1 MTDQQ
6 ATPNRLALELTRAGN
21 LIVKRHGI
29 ILGELDRHQAAFLAL
44 SILNYFH
51 GQEVSF
57 ERSAPANGAN
67 GHQMKAAK

>member
-1 MTDQQ
+1 MQNEQ
-6 ATPNRLALELTRAGN
+6 AETPLAMELTREGH
-21 LIVKRHGI
+21 LVVKMRGI

-51 GQEVSF
+51 GQEVSG

>member
-6 ATPNRLALELTRAGN
+6 ATPNWLSLELTRAGS

-44 SILNYFH
+44 SILNCLH
-51 GQEVSF
+51 RQEVSG